1 MARIVITET
10 ASADQIAI
18 LEGLNANAGKRTAV
32 KFRSL
37 FAALYDRLAV
47 HPAIGPRRVALGPGI
62 RIGIVTPYLVI
73 YRHSENDGTVTIL
86 RIVDARRD
94 ITDELLSDGR

>member
-1 MARIVITET
+1 MARIIITET
-10 ASADQIAI
+10 ASADQTAI
-18 LEGLNANAGKRTAV
+18 LEGLNAKAGKRTAV

-47 HPAIGPRRVALGPGI
+47 HPAIGPRRVALGPSI

-86 RIVDARRD
+86 RVIDGRRD
-94 ITDELLSDGR
+94 ITDELISDPR